1 MAIAGQIVLF
11 RFPQTNLTLGKLRP
25 ALLIKPL
32 SNNSYDDWLAC
43 MISTKTG
50 QEIAGLDEII
60 SPQDIDFSQTGLKS
74 ESVFRVSRLAVVS
87 EQILLGKIGEISE
100 ARLTRIRQNLANWIL
115 QD

>member
-32 SNNSYDDWLAC
+32 SNHGYDDWLAC

-60 SPQDIDFSQTGLKS
+60 SPQDVDFSQTGLKS

-100 ARLTRIRQNLANWIL
+100 ARLTRIRQNLANWIFK
-115 QD
+115 D